1 MKFRLFFIFFIFT
14 LKLAAQNS
22 MASAADTTVYGI
34 AEKQAS
40 FPGCNYNWYSE
51 KEKDSCRM
59 VNLMRFVS
67 SNLRYPE
74 EARNNNISGRV
85 VVKFVIEKNGSVS
98 NATVLKDIGAGC
110 GAEALRIINGMN
122 GAGVVWNPGLIHGQA
137 VRSVLTLPI
146 VFRLHEDPGY
156 SMVDGYPVYYT
167 LDKPLRLKDTT
178 SNLNVILKK
187 NLKMPRFI
195 NDSCKAGVIQSNIL
209 VFADGTAKSLSMD
222 DFSNLGFDAQFAAIE
237 AITATAGLW
246 SVAEFKGKPVPTNIA
261 ARIVF
266 KSDALKCKSAV
277 ANFEKSYTILQ
288 EALDFSDKK
297 DDEQAIIKL
306 NEAVKLA
313 PTNMELLYMRGVT
326 YMNLKKSAE
335 ACQDLTKVKQT
346 LSVNWVDSLLPFLCK

>member
-1 MKFRLFFIFFIFT
+1 MKFSFFSILFLFT
-14 LKLAAQNS
+14 LKLAAQNG
-22 MASAADTTVYGI
+22 MAGAADTTIYGI

-40 FPGCNYNWYSE
+40 FPGCDYSWYSD

-74 EARNNNISGRV
+74 EARSGNISGRV
-85 VVKFVIEKNGSVS
+85 VVKFVVEKNGSVS
-98 NATVLKDIGAGC
+98 NASVLKDIGAGC

-122 GAGVVWNPGLIHGQA
+122 GAGVQWNPGLIHGQA

-156 SMVDGYPVYYT
+156 SLVDGYPVYYT

-187 NLKMPRFI
+187 NLKLPRFI
-195 NDSCKAGVIQSNIL
+195 NDSCKVGVIQSDIL
-209 VFADGTAKSLSMD
+209 VLADGTAKSLTMD

-246 SVAEFKGKPVPTNIA
+246 SVAEFKGKPVPTNIP
-261 ARIVF
+261 ARIIF
-266 KSDALKCKSAV
+266 KPDAPKCKTKV
-277 ANFEKSYTILQ
+277 ANFEKSYTLLQ
-288 EALDFSDKK
+288 EGLDFSDKK
-297 DDEQAIIKL
+297 QDEQAIVKL
-306 NEAVKLA
+306 NEAVNLL
-313 PTNMELLYMRGVT
+313 PENMEFLYMRGVT

-346 LSVNWVDSLLPFLCK
+346 LHVNWVDSLLPFLCK